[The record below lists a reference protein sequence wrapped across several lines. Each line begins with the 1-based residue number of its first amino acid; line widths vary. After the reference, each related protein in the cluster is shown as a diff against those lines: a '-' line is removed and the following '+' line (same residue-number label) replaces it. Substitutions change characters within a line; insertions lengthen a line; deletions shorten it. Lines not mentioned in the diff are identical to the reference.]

1 MYLLA
6 YQQFGL
12 AYLFLLAHYDFMQTV
27 EYYEYLTTKCLSL
40 WRLFCCAKYIP
51 FTRNVM
57 VIGVD
62 LPRTRMFRRLASRCE
77 SHVTIYCV
85 TCVSRSVKLILS
97 PGLGF
102 QYKYGISLEILSTS
116 TSLPPKVQ
124 VCDLRLKTGLFSA
137 ETSAPETLTNVHPG
151 GVYIY
156 QNYKAIIKVHLIFF

>member
-40 WRLFCCAKYIP
+40 WRLFFCAKYIP

-102 QYKYGISLEILSTS
+102 QYKYGISLEILHVDFITPKSPGMWSALKNWPFQCWDICTWDTNQCTS
-116 TSLPPKVQ
+116 RW
-124 VCDLRLKTGLFSA
+124 RLYLSKL
-137 ETSAPETLTNVHPG
+137 
-151 GVYIY
+151 
-156 QNYKAIIKVHLIFF
+156 